1 MLSSLSYGFVLPAA
15 APRTSASRPMMLSP
29 NGDELATMYRQR
41 WASAEAAPSSGY
53 TYEFAT
59 EEFEV
64 QEPAC
69 ITQCAAARPPPR
81 EISRNL
87 ARRRRHSAAAGAT
100 PPPLPQFQ
108 PIQPTPLPLHSSLL
122 TTRVR
127 RSARSFDKQA
137 KMKKNTCGKTSFDSF
152 DGMTCV
158 EEPASGK
165 WVCQ

>member
-69 ITQCAAARPPPR
+69 ITQCAAAAARHR
-81 EISRNL
+81 AKFRATSRKS
-87 ARRRRHSAAAGAT
+87 RDGSR
-100 PPPLPQFQ
+100 FW
-108 PIQPTPLPLHSSLL
+108 PTL
-122 TTRVR
+122 TD
-127 RSARSFDKQA
+127 SARLHR
-137 KMKKNTCGKTSFDSF
+137 
-152 DGMTCV
+152 
-158 EEPASGK
+158 
-165 WVCQ
+165 

>member
-69 ITQCAAARPPPR
+69 ITQCAAA
-81 EISRNL
+81 
-87 ARRRRHSAAAGAT
+87 ARQRSIFFRAT
-100 PPPLPQFQ
+100 
-108 PIQPTPLPLHSSLL
+108 
-122 TTRVR
+122 
-127 RSARSFDKQA
+127 
-137 KMKKNTCGKTSFDSF
+137 
-152 DGMTCV
+152 
-158 EEPASGK
+158 
-165 WVCQ
+165 

>member
-69 ITQCAAARPPPR
+69 IT
-81 EISRNL
+81 
-87 ARRRRHSAAAGAT
+87 H
-100 PPPLPQFQ
+100 
-108 PIQPTPLPLHSSLL
+108 
-122 TTRVR
+122 
-127 RSARSFDKQA
+127 FDKQA

>member
-69 ITQCAAARPPPR
+69 ITQCAAAARHRAKFRATSAPPPP
-81 EISRNL
+81 L
-87 ARRRRHSAAAGAT
+87 RRRCRHSAAA
-100 PPPLPQFQ
+100 LQF
-108 PIQPTPLPLHSSLL
+108 PIQPTAPHSSLL
-122 TTRVR
+122 TARVR
-127 RSARSFDKQA
+127 RSARAAS
-137 KMKKNTCGKTSFDSF
+137 TSRRR
-152 DGMTCV
+152 
-158 EEPASGK
+158 
-165 WVCQ
+165 

>member
-69 ITQCAAARPPPR
+69 ITQCAAAARHRAIFSVQPR
-81 EISRNL
+81 
-87 ARRRRHSAAAGAT
+87 A
-100 PPPLPQFQ
+100 PPLP
-108 PIQPTPLPLHSSLL
+108 PLRCRHTPAHRCRHTPSSLL
-122 TTRVR
+122 TARVR

>member
-69 ITQCAAARPPPR
+69 ITQCAAAAFHR
-81 EISRNL
+81 EIFSAQPR
-87 ARRRRHSAAAGAT
+87 AAAAAA
-100 PPPLPQFQ
+100 PPPLP
-108 PIQPTPLPLHSSLL
+108 PLCRRCLNSSPCSLL
-122 TTRVR
+122 TSRVR
-127 RSARSFDKQA
+127 RSARAAS
-137 KMKKNTCGKTSFDSF
+137 TSRRR
-152 DGMTCV
+152 
-158 EEPASGK
+158 
-165 WVCQ
+165 

>member
-69 ITQCAAARPPPR
+69 ITQCAAAA
-81 EISRNL
+81 
-87 ARRRRHSAAAGAT
+87 ARHRAKFRAT
-100 PPPLPQFQ
+100 
-108 PIQPTPLPLHSSLL
+108 
-122 TTRVR
+122 
-127 RSARSFDKQA
+127 
-137 KMKKNTCGKTSFDSF
+137 
-152 DGMTCV
+152 
-158 EEPASGK
+158 
-165 WVCQ
+165 

>member
-69 ITQCAAARPPPR
+69 ITQCAAAARPPPR

-87 ARRRRHSAAAGAT
+87 ARRRRRSAAAAAT
-100 PPPLPQFQ
+100 PPRCCNSSPSSPSLTRAPL
-108 PIQPTPLPLHSSLL
+108 
-122 TTRVR
+122 R
-127 RSARSFDKQA
+127 ARSFDKQA

>member
-69 ITQCAAARPPPR
+69 ITQCAAAAARHR
-81 EISRNL
+81 AKFRATSR
-87 ARRRRHSAAAGAT
+87 AAAAT
-100 PPPLPQFQ
+100 PPPLP
-108 PIQPTPLPLHSSLL
+108 PL
-122 TTRVR
+122 R
-127 RSARSFDKQA
+127 RSIAIPHPAHRSTLQPAHRSRPPLRSRSFDKQA

>member
-69 ITQCAAARPPPR
+69 ITQCAAAAAPPPR

-87 ARRRRHSAAAGAT
+87 ARRRRHSAAAAAT
-100 PPPLPQFQ
+100 PLRCCNSSHPACSPLA
-108 PIQPTPLPLHSSLL
+108 
-122 TTRVR
+122 
-127 RSARSFDKQA
+127 SAAPRSFDKQA

>member
-1 MLSSLSYGFVLPAA
+1 MLSSLSCGFVLPAA

-69 ITQCAAARPPPR
+69 ITQCAAAARHRAFFP
-81 EISRNL
+81 RNL
-87 ARRRRHSAAAGAT
+87 ARRRRHSAAAAAT

-108 PIQPTPLPLHSSLL
+108 PIQPAHRSRPPL
-122 TTRVR
+122 R
-127 RSARSFDKQA
+127 ARSFDKQA

>member
-69 ITQCAAARPPPR
+69 ITQCAAAARHR
-81 EISRNL
+81 AKFRATSR
-87 ARRRRHSAAAGAT
+87 AAAAA
-100 PPPLPQFQ
+100 PPPLP
-108 PIQPTPLPLHSSLL
+108 PLRCRCGNSSPSSRHSSPSL
-122 TTRVR
+122 TRAPLR
-127 RSARSFDKQA
+127 ARSFDKQA